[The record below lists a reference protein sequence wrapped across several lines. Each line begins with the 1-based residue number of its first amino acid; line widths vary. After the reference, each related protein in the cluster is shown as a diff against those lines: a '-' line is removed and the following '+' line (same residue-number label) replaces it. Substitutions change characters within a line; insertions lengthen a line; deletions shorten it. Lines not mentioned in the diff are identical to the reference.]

1 MNSIPISTLHS
12 GIINDSCFLFRYS
25 MRCSKNTCLN
35 LKCWPCCLTHKNLN
49 KSRLVRLLE
58 SAAYTRAINSLA
70 RKDLDTR
77 SWSWPYLFLTGVLS
91 TKSFFF
97 FQKYVC
103 HSSHY
108 MHATWIYIPEKYL
121 AYVLKNKRT
130 NQRHRHSVTLC
141 VQLKYYNLLVVTF
154 LGEDII
160 SCNKQEL
167 NKPRSQIQGEC
178 VIGFKILV
186 QNFPSRFV
194 VDWNS
199 VLTKFLYSATTSLET
214 LFSF

>member
-1 MNSIPISTLHS
+1 MILV
-12 GIINDSCFLFRYS
+12 FRYS

-58 SAAYTRAINSLA
+58 SAAYTRAINGLA
-70 RKDLDTR
+70 RKDLDTI

-97 FQKYVC
+97 SKIFLSFQSLYACNVNLY
-103 HSSHY
+103 SG
-108 MHATWIYIPEKYL
+108 KYL

-141 VQLKYYNLLVVTF
+141 VQLKYYNLLVVTI

-186 QNFPSRFV
+186 QNFPSGFV

-199 VLTKFLYSATTSLET
+199 VLTKFLYSATASLET